1 MRSFEERISE
11 INRRS
16 EKIIK
21 ERKKRR
27 KYILSACIP
36 VVLCLSLWLA
46 WPEPKAAT
54 ENHQNS
60 TGAINSP
67 MEEPDS
73 ERYVLKVEVFA
84 GDFYRYHTD
93 EAKAVEIFDQLN
105 GFGETEDINCAEPT
119 EPIFNDGLLDDTGNY
134 GTSAPVPETPVDDAP
149 IINKAPIRYIITLQL
164 QNGQTLEYVL
174 RGNTLKNQTTNQ
186 EIILSDKEASRL
198 RALLEIPPTS

>member
-16 EKIIK
+16 EKFIK

-27 KYILSACIP
+27 KYILTACIP

-67 MEEPDS
+67 VEGPDS

-134 GTSAPVPETPVDDAP
+134 GTPAVPETPVDDAP
-149 IINKAPIRYIITLQL
+149 GINKAPIRYTITLQL
-164 QNGQTLEYVL
+164 QNGQTIEYVL
-174 RGNTLKNQTTNQ
+174 MGNTLENLTTG
-186 EIILSDKEASRL
+186 ERTYLSTKEVKAL
-198 RALLEIPPTS
+198 KALLEIPPTS